1 MWLTAITR
9 RIVRRRTET
18 LPLQSVVYAAMFSA
32 LTAVGAFFA
41 IPVFTVPITLQ
52 NLFTTLAG
60 LLLGARAGALSQIT
74 YILIGLAGLPVFA
87 GGKAGLGVLL
97 GPTGGYLIGFVLGAF
112 TIGKLA
118 EVRRHPPAWWLLVS
132 ALVGH
137 LVIYGAGIAWLSF
150 IAHISLKKAAVVGL
164 LPFLPGDVL
173 KCIVATI
180 VARKIRSQWRVRIDN
195 EP

>member
-1 MWLTAITR
+1 M
-9 RIVRRRTET
+9 
-18 LPLQSVVYAAMFSA
+18 QSVVYAGMFAA
-32 LTAVGAFFA
+32 LTAAGAFIA
-41 IPVFTVPITLQ
+41 IPISAVPFTLQ

-60 LLLGARAGALSQIT
+60 LLLGARVGALSQTT

-97 GPTGGYLIGFVLGAF
+97 GPTGGYLVGFVLGAF

-118 EVRRHPPAWWLLVS
+118 EIRRHPS
-132 ALVGH
+132 ALWLFASALLGH
-137 LVIYGAGIAWLSF
+137 VVIYGVGVTWLSF
-150 IAHISLKKAAVVGL
+150 IAHISFRKAAIVGL

-173 KCIVATI
+173 KCVVAAV
-180 VARKIRSQWRVRIDN
+180 VARKIRGQWRMKIHN